1 MIDQISNAYYSDI
14 PLMKKLGLKHNF
26 NAKHGEKTFVGSIQ
40 TESYIIDV
48 WVTCYPAQL
57 WNFHIKCLCE
67 DYEYDVMT
75 GSGDFSTHWPA
86 IELLANSR
94 IIIDMI
100 KINGDIKYK
109 I

>member
-1 MIDQISNAYYSDI
+1 
-14 PLMKKLGLKHNF
+14 
-26 NAKHGEKTFVGSIQ
+26 
-40 TESYIIDV
+40 
-48 WVTCYPAQL
+48 
-57 WNFHIKCLCE
+57 
-67 DYEYDVMT
+67 MT